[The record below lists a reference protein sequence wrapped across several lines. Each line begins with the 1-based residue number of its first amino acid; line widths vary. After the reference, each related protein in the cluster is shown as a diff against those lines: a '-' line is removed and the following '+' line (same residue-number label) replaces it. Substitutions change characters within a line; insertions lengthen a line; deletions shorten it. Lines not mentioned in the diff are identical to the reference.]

1 MKRHLYTDILKWKE
15 LKNRKPLIVRG
26 VRQVGKTTLIFE
38 ERKDIHKLFIS
49 RIDPKQILA
58 ELGLLFNSVLIEN
71 QSVFVFDEIQACP
84 DALTSLKYFYEQ
96 MPWLTIIAAGSLLGV
111 KFGELRGFPVGKVQ
125 FLDLYPLSFSEFLL
139 AMNQDRYLN
148 VIQNAAL
155 NPISDPVH
163 AQLLRWLKEYLIVG
177 GVARGC
183 KLLS

>member
-1 MKRHLYTDILKWKE
+1 
-15 LKNRKPLIVRG
+15 
-26 VRQVGKTTLIFE
+26 
-38 ERKDIHKLFIS
+38 
-49 RIDPKQILA
+49 
-58 ELGLLFNSVLIEN
+58 
-71 QSVFVFDEIQACP
+71 
-84 DALTSLKYFYEQ
+84 
-96 MPWLTIIAAGSLLGV
+96 
-111 KFGELRGFPVGKVQ
+111 
-125 FLDLYPLSFSEFLL
+125 LYPLSFSEFLL